1 MTYDD
6 IIALIAKET
15 GIPADRLLP
24 EATLA
29 TLDIS
34 SLDLVSMLFELED
47 RYGVEVQPEELTRE
61 MTLRQL
67 FDRIGVAVPL

>member
-6 IIALIAKET
+6 ILALVAQET
-15 GIPADRLLP
+15 RLPVEQLHP
-24 EATLA
+24 EATIG

-34 SLDLVSMLFELED
+34 SIDLVSMLFELED
-47 RYGVEVQPEELTRE
+47 RYGIEIEPEELSRE

-67 FDRIGVAVPL
+67 FERIGVTVPQ

>member
-6 IIALIAKET
+6 VLALVARET
-15 GIPADRLLP
+15 RLPVERLHP
-24 EATLA
+24 ETTLA

-34 SLDLVSMLFELED
+34 SIDLVSVLFEIED
-47 RYGVEVQPEELTRE
+47 RYGVEIQPEELTRD

-67 FDRIGVAVPL
+67 FERIGVPVPQ

>member
-6 IIALIAKET
+6 ILALVAQET
-15 GIPADRLLP
+15 RLPPERLHP

-34 SLDLVSMLFELED
+34 SIDMVSMLFELED
-47 RYGVEVQPEELTRE
+47 RYGIEIQSEELTRE
-61 MTLRQL
+61 MTLRQV
-67 FDRIGVAVPL
+67 FERIGVAVPQ